1 MTRLPKLE
9 NLLQINVTMQNKESR
24 RKKTFLTAKPNLA
37 FFWIYLNVIKNVKW
51 QLYSRVEKCLEY
63 KLLKM
68 TPCKKNK
75 KI

>member
-9 NLLQINVTMQNKESR
+9 NLLQMYVTMQNKKLE
-24 RKKTFLTAKPNLA
+24 KKTFLTAKPNLA